1 MRLVW
6 FFPLTYVAGID
17 GFGWFV
23 PYLLLVGAVATA
35 LAYARHR
42 HRFPRLVKVRSV
54 PRELLKLEAAPA

>member
-23 PYLLLVGAVATA
+23 PYLLVVGAAAAVLARKDGFRRARRLLQIPVPPALSEFEAATA
-35 LAYARHR
+35 
-42 HRFPRLVKVRSV
+42 
-54 PRELLKLEAAPA
+54 